1 MKKVRNSF
9 FFLLLVI
16 FVSCQ
21 QPSTTRTVVHS
32 APKPADFKIIGYLPG
47 RSVDTTAIAFHR
59 LTHIN
64 FAFAIPAKNGGGL
77 DAVRNADKLA
87 ALVKKAHRH
96 NVKVFISI
104 GGWSI
109 GDGGGDDSRFHRL
122 AADAQERNYFVA
134 KTMELVRR
142 FNLDG
147 VDVDWEYPDIENRSA
162 DDNVLLMRQLGDS
175 LHAINKELTAAV
187 VHYGNQ
193 GEGTKDEIFEI
204 VDWLNLMAYD
214 DDKGQPVP
222 HSPYSLAEKSIN
234 YWVKERGLPANKAV
248 LGLPFYG
255 KPRKEKLSHYKDI
268 LAAGGDAMK
277 DEFDSVYYNG
287 ISTIKK
293 KTELAMKEGLAGVM
307 IWEIS
312 QDTQDDRSLLKAIN
326 EVVGRE

>member
-1 MKKVRNSF
+1 MKILTG
-9 FFLLLVI
+9 FLGLGVFMLMMN
-16 FVSCQ
+16 CQ
-21 QPSTTRTVVHS
+21 QPAGTRS
-32 APKPADFKIIGYLPG
+32 AEVGRAPSGFKVIGYLMG
-47 RSVDTTAIAFHR
+47 RNVDTTAIPFEY

-77 DAVRNADKLA
+77 EALRNADKLA
-87 ALVKKAHRH
+87 ALVKKAHA
-96 NVKVFISI
+96 NGVKVFISI

-122 AADAQERNYFVA
+122 AENAEERNFFVV

-162 DDNVLLMRQLGDS
+162 EDNVLLMKQLGDS
-175 LHAINKELTAAV
+175 LHAMNKELTAAV

-193 GEGTKDEIFEI
+193 GEGTKDEIFDI

-214 DDKGQPVP
+214 DDKGQPIP
-222 HSPYSLAEKSIN
+222 HSPYSLAEKSIA
-234 YWVKERGLPANKAV
+234 YWVKERGLPAEKAV

-255 KPRKEKLSHYKDI
+255 KPRRENLSHYKDL
-268 LAAGGDAMK
+268 LAAGADPMQ

-287 ISTIKK
+287 IATIKR
-293 KTELAMKEGLAGVM
+293 KTELAIKEGLSGVM

-312 QDTQDDRSLLKAIN
+312 QDTQDERSLLKAIN
-326 EVVGRE
+326 EVVGDR

>member
-1 MKKVRNSF
+1 MKKLSHTICAIV
-9 FFLLLVI
+9 LLAA
-16 FVSCQ
+16 FACQ
-21 QPSTTRTVVHS
+21 QPSATRPTDR
-32 APKPADFKIIGYLPG
+32 PAQASDFKVIGYIPG
-47 RSVDTTAIAFHR
+47 RSVDTASIPFHR

-77 DAVRNADKLA
+77 DALRNADKLA
-87 ALVKKAHRH
+87 ALIEAAHRN

-122 AADAQERNYFVA
+122 AADPEERNYFVQN
-134 KTMELVRR
+134 TMELVRR

-147 VDVDWEYPDIENRSA
+147 VDVDWEYPDVENRSA
-162 DDNVLLMRQLGDS
+162 EDNVLLMRQLGDS
-175 LHAINKELTAAV
+175 LHAINKALTAAV

-222 HSPYSLAEKSIN
+222 HSPYSLAEKSID
-234 YWVKERGLPANKAV
+234 YWVKKRGLPAHKAV

-255 KPRKEKLSHYKDI
+255 KPRRENLSHYKDVV
-268 LAAGGDAMK
+268 AAGADPMK

-287 ISTIKK
+287 IATIKR
-293 KTELAMKEGLAGVM
+293 KTELAKKEGLAGVM

-312 QDTQDDRSLLKAIN
+312 QDTNDENSLLKAIN
-326 EVVGRE
+326 DVK

>member
-1 MKKVRNSF
+1 MIFLALGN
-9 FFLLLVI
+9 LLLMMN
-16 FVSCQ
+16 CQ
-21 QPSTTRTVVHS
+21 QPRGTQSVEGER
-32 APKPADFKIIGYLPG
+32 APSDFKVIGYLMG
-47 RSVDTTAIAFHR
+47 RNVDTASIPFQY

-77 DAVRNADKLA
+77 EALRNADKLE
-87 ALVKKAHRH
+87 ALVRKAHAH
-96 NVKVFISI
+96 DVKVFISI

-122 AADAQERNYFVA
+122 AEDPEERNLFVT
-134 KTMELVRR
+134 KTMEMVRR

-147 VDVDWEYPDIENRSA
+147 VDVDWEYPDVENRSA
-162 DDNVLLMRQLGDS
+162 EDNVLLMKQLGDS

-193 GEGTKDEIFEI
+193 GEGTKDEIFKI

-214 DDKGQPVP
+214 DDKGQPIP
-222 HSPYSLAEKSIN
+222 HSPYSLAERSIN
-234 YWVKERGLPANKAV
+234 YWVKERGLPAEKAV

-255 KPRKEKLSHYKDI
+255 KPRRENLSHYKD
-268 LAAGGDAMK
+268 LVAAGADHMQ

-287 ISTIKK
+287 IATIKQ
-293 KTELAMKEGLAGVM
+293 KTELALKEGLAGVM

-312 QDTQDDRSLLKAIN
+312 QDTQDERSLLKAIN
-326 EVVGRE
+326 EAVRDR